1 MNNKKIFSVLISFFA
16 FTLLTNCASLERP
29 KPTGHLIKDQT
40 FVQQTAGQSFIR
52 MTDKNGTAI
61 HTCTMPQPDATF
73 SVTTEEGMGLSIGSE
88 EATMGSS
95 EAEMVGRTP
104 TVLMS
109 RELFFRTCEFAVN
122 YNLNKKEA
130 TDLFNKTLDTVI
142 SLATIQANNTTVTV
156 GDSEA
161 TATANTDGVTS
172 TTATTVTADDDTDAG
187 SNSSSDD
194 DS

>member
-1 MNNKKIFSVLISFFA
+1 MNNKKIFSVLISLFA
-16 FTLLTNCASLERP
+16 FTLLTNCTTLERP

-73 SVTTEEGMGLSIGSE
+73 SATTEEGLGLAIGSE
-88 EATMGSS
+88 ETTMGSS

-122 YNLNKKEA
+122 YNLSKKEA

-142 SLATIQANNTTVTV
+142 SLATIQANKTTITV
-156 GDSEA
+156 GDSDA
-161 TATANTDGVTS
+161 TATTNTDGVTS
-172 TTATTVTADDDTDAG
+172 TTTTTVTADDDTDADG
-187 SNSSSDD
+187 TDDSDD

>member
-73 SVTTEEGMGLSIGSE
+73 SVTTEE
-88 EATMGSS
+88 
-95 EAEMVGRTP
+95 VW
-104 TVLMS
+104 VLP
-109 RELFFRTCEFAVN
+109 LVQ
-122 YNLNKKEA
+122 KKQRWEVVRQ
-130 TDLFNKTLDTVI
+130 KW
-142 SLATIQANNTTVTV
+142 
-156 GDSEA
+156 
-161 TATANTDGVTS
+161 
-172 TTATTVTADDDTDAG
+172 
-187 SNSSSDD
+187 
-194 DS
+194 